1 MNLKNDIVLEPTIND
16 ITSSFL
22 YDDSNLFYINKQKS
36 LQELK
41 ITYINYSKY
50 NNTTYDEKIDFLN
63 IFHTVYKNTFKHL
76 LFNPKLIIIIDVNM
90 LKKQIELSNENMYN
104 ISLINLIRHIS
115 DNYDDYIE
123 KCLIINYNNIE
134 KGLITLFKLLL
145 KNINFVN
152 KINVY
157 EKKS

>member
-16 ITSSFL
+16 ITSTFL